1 MHASLAAIGI
11 GPGDEVIVPGLT
23 VVMDAYA
30 AIHLGAKPVFA
41 DVDKDT
47 YLVTYET
54 ILKKITKK
62 TKAIMLVSLQG
73 LPVDI
78 DPIIKLAKKKNIYII
93 EDNAQ
98 DFGEYKNKI
107 SGTLGDVGIWSFENK
122 NI

>member
-1 MHASLAAIGI
+1 
-11 GPGDEVIVPGLT
+11 
-23 VVMDAYA
+23 MDAYA

-73 LPVDI
+73 C
-78 DPIIKLAKKKNIYII
+78 
-93 EDNAQ
+93 Q
-98 DFGEYKNKI
+98 
-107 SGTLGDVGIWSFENK
+107 
-122 NI
+122 

>member
-54 ILKKITKK
+54 ILKK
-62 TKAIMLVSLQG
+62 
-73 LPVDI
+73 
-78 DPIIKLAKKKNIYII
+78 
-93 EDNAQ
+93 
-98 DFGEYKNKI
+98 
-107 SGTLGDVGIWSFENK
+107 
-122 NI
+122 